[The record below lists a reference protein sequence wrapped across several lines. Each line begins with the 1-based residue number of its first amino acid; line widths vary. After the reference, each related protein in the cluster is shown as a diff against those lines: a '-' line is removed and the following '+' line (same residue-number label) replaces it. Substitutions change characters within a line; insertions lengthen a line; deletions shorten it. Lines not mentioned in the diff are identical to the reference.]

1 MLASFVPCHEVTE
14 MVNLQKRALLL
25 RFAQAIMAATIFD
38 GTVVAAL
45 PSSYPTRVVTIIVP
59 FAAGTVTDTVA
70 RLMAEHL
77 REALGQS
84 FIVENKAGAN
94 GMIGAASVAR
104 AKADGYTLLFS
115 TNTTQSAIKSLF
127 KQVPYD
133 PLTDFAPIARTVNL
147 PSLVVVSDKL
157 PVKTIQDFIAYAK
170 ANPGKL
176 QYGYGNVSGQIAGEM
191 LKRKTGIDMTA
202 VPYRGNPQGLTD
214 LIAGNIAIMIVDSGT
229 GLPQVA
235 AGTIRP
241 LAMITPSRSALLP
254 DLPTL
259 NETVTP
265 GFYLLAWGGLFA
277 PTGTPPEIVTALAKA
292 CEKLEA
298 SAQFKQKLQK
308 MGVETEWTGPEDL
321 PSFLSSEAV
330 RWETMVRDAGI
341 EPQ

>member
-1 MLASFVPCHEVTE
+1 
-14 MVNLQKRALLL
+14 MVDLQKRAKLL
-25 RFAQAIMAATIFD
+25 RFAQVVIMAATIFD
-38 GTVVAAL
+38 GAVVDAL
-45 PSSYPTRVVTIIVP
+45 ASSYPTRVVTIVVP
-59 FAAGTVTDTVA
+59 FGAGTVTDTVA

-77 REALGQS
+77 RETLGQS
-84 FIVENKAGAN
+84 FIIENKAGAN
-94 GMIGAASVAR
+94 GMTGAASVAR
-104 AKADGYTLLFS
+104 ATADGYTLLFS

-147 PSLVVVSDKL
+147 PSLVVVSNKL

-191 LKRKTGIDMTA
+191 IKSKTGIDMTA

-235 AGTIRP
+235 AGTVRP
-241 LAMITPSRSALLP
+241 LAVITPSRSALLP

-265 GFYLLAWGGLFA
+265 GFYLVAWGGLFA
-277 PTGTPPEIVTALAKA
+277 PAGTPPEIVTALAKA

-298 SAQFKQKLQK
+298 SSQFKQKLQK
-308 MGVETEWTGPEDL
+308 MGVETEWTGPEDF
-321 PSFLSSEAV
+321 PTFLNLEAV
-330 RWETMVRDAGI
+330 RWQNMVRDAGI

>member
-1 MLASFVPCHEVTE
+1 MFD
-14 MVNLQKRALLL
+14 LQKRAQLL
-25 RFAQAIMAATIFD
+25 RLAQVIIAATILG
-38 GTVVAAL
+38 GTGIEALAAD
-45 PSSYPTRVVTIIVP
+45 YPTRTVTIVVP
-59 FAAGTVTDTVA
+59 FGAGTVTDTVA

-77 REALGQS
+77 RETFGYP
-84 FIVENKAGAN
+84 FIVENKGGAN

-104 AKADGYTLLFS
+104 ARADGYTLLFS

-133 PLTDFAPIARTVNL
+133 PLTDFSPIARTVNL
-147 PSLVVVSDKL
+147 PSFVVVGNQL

-170 ANPGKL
+170 ESPRKL

-191 LKRKTGIDMTA
+191 LKKKTDIAMTA

-229 GLPQVA
+229 GLPQIA

-241 LAMITPSRSALLP
+241 LAVITPSRSALLP

-277 PTGTPPEIVTALAKA
+277 PAGTPPEIVTALAKA
-292 CEKLEA
+292 CKELE
-298 SAQFKQKLQK
+298 SSVQFKQKLEK

-321 PSFLSSEAV
+321 PSFLGSEAV
-330 RWETMVRDAGI
+330 RWESMVRDAGI